1 VNEFD
6 QLRQDL
12 VDEQDSLDDIVSPLS
27 DIEWASLTPSPGW
40 TVTDQVGH
48 LRYFDG
54 TAALAVSDPEAFQ
67 ASLAD
72 LFAAAVAPGIDEF
85 TLADFRSA
93 APSERLAL
101 WRENRARLAAAAVSL
116 TEDARIPWYGPS
128 MGAKSFVTAR
138 LMEAWAHGQDIV
150 DAVGVPRGPTDRLR
164 HIAQLGFITRGWSYK
179 VRGEEMPPGD
189 VRVELTG
196 PSGDT
201 WRWGPSD
208 AADVVTGPALDFC
221 LVVTQR
227 RHVDDTTL
235 HAGPIGQH
243 WLLRA
248 QAFAGGPTTGP
259 APRTTS

>member
-1 VNEFD
+1 MNEFD

-12 VDEQDSLDDIVSPLS
+12 VDEQDSLDAIVAPLG
-27 DIEWASLTPSPGW
+27 DVEWASRTPSPGW

-67 ASLAD
+67 ASLTD
-72 LFAAAVAPGIDEF
+72 LFSAAVSPGIDEF

-93 APSERLAL
+93 SPSERVAF
-101 WRENRARLAAAAVSL
+101 WRENRARLAVAAGSL

-128 MGAKSFVTAR
+128 MGAKSFITAR
-138 LMEAWAHGQDIV
+138 LMEAWAHGQDIA
-150 DAVGVPRGPTDRLR
+150 DALGIEREPTDRLR
-164 HIAQLGFITRGWSYK
+164 HIAQLGFITRSWSYK
-179 VRGEEMPPGD
+179 VRGEEMPPDD

-201 WRWGPSD
+201 WRWGTLD
-208 AADVVTGPALDFC
+208 ADDVVTGPALDFC

-235 HAGPIGQH
+235 HTGPIGRH

-259 APRTTS
+259 APRTT

>member
-12 VDEQDSLDDIVSPLS
+12 VDEHDALDTIVAPLS
-27 DIEWASLTPSPGW
+27 SAEWSSPTPSPGW

-54 TAALAVSDPEAFQ
+54 TAALAVSDPDEFQ
-67 ASLAD
+67 ASLTD
-72 LFAAAVAPGIDEF
+72 LFAAAVSPGIDDF
-85 TLADFRSA
+85 TLGDFRSA
-93 APSERLAL
+93 LPSERLAL
-101 WRENRARLAAAAVSL
+101 WRENRVRLATATGSL
-116 TEDARIPWYGPS
+116 SVDSRIPWYGPS

-150 DAVGVPRGPTDRLR
+150 DALGVEREPTNRLR

-179 VRGEEMPPGD
+179 VRSEEMPLGD

-196 PSGDT
+196 PSGDM
-201 WRWGPSD
+201 WQWGQPD
-208 AADVVTGPALDFC
+208 AEDVVAGPALDFC

-227 RHVDDTTL
+227 RHVDDTSL
-235 HAGPIGQH
+235 RAGPLGRH

-248 QAFAGGPTTGP
+248 QAFAGGPTSGP
-259 APRTTS
+259 APRTTP